1 MKKAALLLSIE
12 PAAQSWATRVQGFPT
27 SMVSAA
33 LLLVL
38 LTGLHAPAQT
48 SAPKN
53 DFVIHDVRIFEGA
66 RVIAK
71 GDVWV
76 QNGEIKAVGRTMN
89 APAGTRTMDGAGDTL
104 LPGLIDAHTHAF
116 GDALQQALIFGV
128 TTELD
133 MFTSYKYAQQI
144 RQGQAEGKYL
154 DLADLRSA
162 GTLVTAP
169 HGHGTEYGAV
179 IPTISSADEA
189 QAFVDARLAEGS
201 DYIKIIYDDGKTYG
215 ASIPTISKETMAA
228 VVAAAHKRG
237 KIAVVHIGSLQGAKD
252 AIQAGADGLAHLF
265 VDAAPDSELTS
276 LAVSHHVFVVPT
288 LTVLASIA
296 HYPAGKNL
304 TSDPRL
310 QPYLSPEAISTL
322 SSTFPKA
329 SGKFVFPQES
339 VRELHARHVPILAG
353 TDASNPGTAHGASLH
368 GELEL
373 LVACGLTPTEALA
386 AATSAPAAAFH
397 LTDRGQIAVGKRADL
412 LLVKGDPT
420 ADVTATR
427 DIVSVWKLGV
437 EVDRAAFRAAVEK
450 KKQELEAQKHALP
463 PAGSESGLISD
474 FDGGQLSANFGA
486 GWQVSTDSV
495 IGGKSTA
502 RLSVVEGGAEGSKG
516 ALQIDG
522 EVLTGA
528 MISWAGAI
536 FFPGAG
542 PMRPANLSNKKAIS
556 FWVKGDSRA
565 YGVMVYTQTAGYI
578 PARMPFEVSAE
589 WKKITLQLDKFNTDG
604 HDITGIFFGA
614 IPSPGRFTLMIDNV
628 RLE

>member
-1 MKKAALLLSIE
+1 MKRATLLLLKGRDIQSSAMGIKSLATSITR
-12 PAAQSWATRVQGFPT
+12 AAFLMAMLS
-27 SMVSAA
+27 
-33 LLLVL
+33 
-38 LTGLHAPAQT
+38 GLHAAAQT

-53 DFVIHDVRIFEGA
+53 DFVIRNVRIFDGT

-76 QNGEIKAVGRTMN
+76 QNGQIKAVGPRVN
-89 APAGTRTMDGAGDTL
+89 APTRTRTVDGAGDTL
-104 LPGLIDAHTHAF
+104 LPGLIDSHTHAF
-116 GDALQQALIFGV
+116 GDALKQALIFGV

-133 MFTSYKYAQQI
+133 MFTSHEYAQQI
-144 RQGQAEGKYL
+144 RQGQAQGNYL
-154 DLADLRSA
+154 DIADLRSA

-169 HGHGTEYGAV
+169 HGHGTEYGMA

-215 ASIPTISKETMAA
+215 RNIPTVSKETMAA
-228 VVAAAHKRG
+228 AVAAAHKRG

-252 AIQAGADGLAHLF
+252 AIEAGADGLAHLF
-265 VDAAPDSELTS
+265 VDAAPDPELAP

-304 TSDPRL
+304 ADDLRL
-310 QPYLSPEAISTL
+310 QPYLSPEAISALT
-322 SSTFPKA
+322 SAFPKA
-329 SGKFVFPQES
+329 SGKFIFPQES

-353 TDASNPGTAHGASLH
+353 TDASNPGTAHGASMH

-373 LVACGLTPTEALA
+373 LVGCGLTPTEALV

-397 LTDRGQIAVGKRADL
+397 LRDRGQIAVGKRADL
-412 LLVKGDPT
+412 VLVKGDPT
-420 ADVTATR
+420 VDVTATR

-437 EVDRAAFRAAVEK
+437 EADRAAFRAAVEK
-450 KKQELEAQKHALP
+450 NKQELESQKHASP

-486 GWQVSTDSV
+486 GWQPSTDSV

-502 RLSVVEGGAEGSKG
+502 QLSVVAGGAEGSKG
-516 ALQIDG
+516 ALEIDG
-522 EVLTGA
+522 EVVTGA

-536 FFPGAG
+536 FFPGVA
-542 PMRPANLSNKKAIS
+542 PMSPANLSNKKAIS
-556 FWVKGDSRA
+556 FWAKGDSRA
-565 YGVMVYTQTAGYI
+565 YGVMVYTQTAGYM
-578 PARMPFEVSAE
+578 PARLPFDVSPE
-589 WKKITLQLDKFNTDG
+589 WKKITLPLDKFNTDG

-614 IPSPGRFTLMIDNV
+614 VPSSGKFQLIIDNV